1 MFLQTYLSLM
11 ASWHFGEGTLTVWA
25 ETAVNSASK
34 PGCSITL
41 CSFSGKTRLVAI
53 YYVGLAV

>member
-1 MFLQTYLSLM
+1 MLLQTHLSLM
-11 ASWHFGEGTLTVWA
+11 ASWHFGETATVWA

-41 CSFSGKTRLVAI
+41 CSFSGKMRLVAI